1 MRRAIA
7 RAMMTAIVPVL
18 LMVPFVSGCQSKS
31 EKLVFEANDTAKKA
45 MESSPDDREKLLNQ
59 ARDMLHE
66 AVKDDPKNL
75 DAWKLLGQLDEVL
88 GHPDDAGKDFN
99 EASALDPTDQ
109 KLMQKARMYRAIQ
122 QMVDNANGAL
132 TQIKSGDTAG
142 GMAALKDALLATHSK
157 FTRDKVT
164 AIIAQAVPLVAQ
176 TGDQQVK
183 DKKYAAAVTTYDQA
197 VRGYIMLAEAQGKHS
212 LDPACDAVMH
222 SANEAANSAGTPDA
236 TFRLLNDVLTFDP
249 DNKTANLELAQ
260 VYLRRNPPD
269 YDTAADL
276 EERGGAPD
284 AEVKKL
290 RDEAKKHRKKR

>member
-1 MRRAIA
+1 MRRAVA
-7 RAMMTAIVPVL
+7 RALIIPILFLLPVI
-18 LMVPFVSGCQSKS
+18 SGCQTKS
-31 EKLVFEANDTAKKA
+31 EKLVFQANDTAKKA
-45 MESSPDDREKLLNQ
+45 MESSPDDREKLLEQ
-59 ARDMLHE
+59 SRDLLHE

-88 GHPDDAGKDFN
+88 GHPDDAGKDYN

-122 QMVDNANGAL
+122 EMVDNANKAL
-132 TQIKSGDTAG
+132 DQIKSGDTAG
-142 GMAALKDALLATHSK
+142 GMAALKDALLATHSQA
-157 FTRDKVT
+157 TRAKVT
-164 AIIAQAVPLVAQ
+164 AVVAQAVPMVVQ
-176 TGDQQVK
+176 QGDQQVK
-183 DKKYAAAVTTYDQA
+183 DKKYADAVTTYDQA

-212 LDPACDAVMH
+212 LDPAADAVIH

-249 DNKTANLELAQ
+249 DNKSANIELAQ

-276 EERGGAPD
+276 DERGGAPD

-290 RDEAKKHRKKR
+290 RDEAKKHRKKG

>member
-1 MRRAIA
+1 MRRAVA
-7 RAMMTAIVPVL
+7 RALIIPILLLLPVI
-18 LMVPFVSGCQSKS
+18 SGCQTKS
-31 EKLVFEANDTAKKA
+31 EKLVFQANDTAKKA
-45 MESSPDDREKLLNQ
+45 MESSPDDREKLLEQ
-59 ARDMLHE
+59 SRDMLHE

-88 GHPDDAGKDFN
+88 GHQDDAGKDFN

-122 QMVDNANGAL
+122 EMVDNANKAL
-132 TQIKSGDTAG
+132 DQIKSGDTAG
-142 GMAALKDALLATHSK
+142 GMAALKDALLATHSQS
-157 FTRDKVT
+157 TRAKVT
-164 AIIAQAVPLVAQ
+164 AVVAQAVPMVVQ
-176 TGDQQVK
+176 QGDQQVK
-183 DKKYAAAVTTYDQA
+183 DKKYADAVTTYDQA
-197 VRGYIMLAEAQGKHS
+197 VRGYIMLAEAQGKHT
-212 LDPACDAVMH
+212 LDPASDAVLH

-249 DNKTANLELAQ
+249 DNKSANIELAQ
-260 VYLRRNPPD
+260 VYLRRTPPD

-290 RDEAKKHRKKR
+290 RDEAKKHRKKG